1 LLKGLS
7 REKSL
12 ETLLSLDN
20 RQVSASEFEELLRV
34 KNEAY
39 LNSVTHLSP
48 QDCLPGVT
56 ELIDAAKKANL
67 KLAVGSASRNAK
79 LILQHIE
86 LDSVMDTVV
95 DGHAVKKTKPDPEV
109 FLRAAKNLQLSPAEC
124 LVFEDAEHARALFA
138 DEIDDNIY
146 SRFSNPNVNELV
158 EKLCL
163 LEKMEDGFGTASGM
177 AAVFASMAALLKSGD
192 HILASSALFA
202 SSTRIIK
209 DILPNWGIEYSFFDI
224 HRPETW
230 EAQIKPN
237 TKMIFAETPSN
248 PGLVLI
254 DLEFLCG
261 LGKKHGVLVNIDN
274 CFATPYI
281 QQPSVYGADI
291 ITHSATKFMDGQGRA
306 VGGAI

>member
-1 LLKGLS
+1 MNTIKALIFDLDGVLVSTEHNHFLAWKRIADTLNIPFNENENELLKGLS

-39 LNSVTHLSP
+39 LNSVAHLSP

-79 LILQHIE
+79 LILQRIE

-124 LVFEDAEHARALFA
+124 LVFEDAE
-138 DEIDDNIY
+138 
-146 SRFSNPNVNELV
+146 
-158 EKLCL
+158 
-163 LEKMEDGFGTASGM
+163 SG
-177 AAVFASMAALLKSGD
+177 VQAALDGGFMVIGVGNPSLKNKVSRYIPSL
-192 HILASSALFA
+192 HNFNLNEYEIL
-202 SSTRIIK
+202 
-209 DILPNWGIEYSFFDI
+209 G
-224 HRPETW
+224 
-230 EAQIKPN
+230 
-237 TKMIFAETPSN
+237 
-248 PGLVLI
+248 
-254 DLEFLCG
+254 
-261 LGKKHGVLVNIDN
+261 
-274 CFATPYI
+274 
-281 QQPSVYGADI
+281 
-291 ITHSATKFMDGQGRA
+291 
-306 VGGAI
+306 